1 MWFSIH
7 ERIFKPN
14 ILRAARSE
22 HVNYRNTGENQ
33 NFIFFLFRSLDY
45 SIICGCLET
54 AVVERSEMDKK
65 KLLNV
70 KSAESIN
77 NK

>member
-14 ILRAARSE
+14 ILCAARSE

-33 NFIFFLFRSLDY
+33 NFIFFCFARLIIPLFV
-45 SIICGCLET
+45 G
-54 AVVERSEMDKK
+54 V
-65 KLLNV
+65 
-70 KSAESIN
+70 
-77 NK
+77 